1 MEVGQFEFG
10 LVATPL
16 TKFGP
21 LVEGLL
27 RVGEADESNFT
38 QADPAPVMARL
49 ICTGP
54 QQDGPLDG
62 WGEATVAYIPDVAG
76 QGRLRSLGVIELL
89 DCLGLDDPVFVGEG
103 VGLGRGVK
111 GGPMLSYPPF

>member
-10 LVATPL
+10 FVATPL
-16 TKFGP
+16 TKFRP

-27 RVGEADESNFT
+27 WVGEADESNFT

-54 QQDGPLDG
+54 QQNGPFHG
-62 WGEATVAYIPDVAG
+62 WGEASVAYFPDVG
-76 QGRLRSLGVIELL
+76 GEGRLRFLGVIELL
-89 DCLGLDDPVFVGEG
+89 N
-103 VGLGRGVK
+103 
-111 GGPMLSYPPF
+111 

>member
-1 MEVGQFEFG
+1 MELGGEVIQLEFSFMSTS
-10 LVATPL
+10 LL
-16 TKFGP
+16 ELSS

-54 QQDGPLDG
+54 QQNGPLDG
-62 WGEATVAYIPDVAG
+62 WGEATVAYIH
-76 QGRLRSLGVIELL
+76 LRYTFESKKS
-89 DCLGLDDPVFVGEG
+89 GLWQF
-103 VGLGRGVK
+103 LII
-111 GGPMLSYPPF
+111 L

>member
-1 MEVGQFEFG
+1 MSTSLSE
-10 LVATPL
+10 LSS
-16 TKFGP
+16 

-111 GGPMLSYPPF
+111 GGPMLGYPPF

>member
-16 TKFGP
+16 AKFRP

-27 RVGEADESNFT
+27 RVGEADESNFPE
-38 QADPAPVMARL
+38 ADPAVMITRL

-54 QQDGPLDG
+54 Q
-62 WGEATVAYIPDVAG
+62 
-76 QGRLRSLGVIELL
+76 
-89 DCLGLDDPVFVGEG
+89 
-103 VGLGRGVK
+103 
-111 GGPMLSYPPF
+111 